1 MIAKAG
7 VLASLTVLLPSVAFA
22 HTGHDFHTH
31 GLFAGLLHPVSGW
44 DHLTGML
51 AVGFWSASLAKEQ
64 LRGVVTTFFAMLA
77 LGFIAGATGIATSVV
92 ESGIAAS
99 VLFAGLLLLRNRHL
113 AMPAAAFFAAFFA
126 VSRYRSRSRSDG
138 GIAPV
143 VCCRVYAVQW
153 RIVRNGCTLSCSVC
167 PPLYRAALH
176 RGCRS
181 SMCRCR
187 NDGFL
192 SCSVQHIEDLNSGCF
207 CSLNCICS
215 RVVNR
220 YGATDRPQAY
230 P

>member
-1 MIAKAG
+1 MKMIAKAG

-64 LRGVVTTFFAMLA
+64 IRGVVTTFFAMLV

-126 VSRYRSRSRSDG
+126 VFH
-138 GIAPV
+138 GIAHG
-143 VCCRVYAVQW
+143 AEATA
-153 RIVRNGCTLSCSVC
+153 GSSLSF
-167 PPLYRAALH
+167 AAGFML
-176 RGCRS
+176 S
-181 SMCRCR
+181 SGALFATGALCHALFARR
-187 NDGFL
+187 FTAL
-192 SCSVQHIEDLNSGCF
+192 
-207 CSLNCICS
+207 
-215 RVVNR
+215 R
-220 YGATDRPQAY
+220 YIAGAGVACAGAGMMAF
-230 P
+230 